1 MKAIILAAGY
11 ATRLY
16 PLTINTPKALL
27 PINKKPIID
36 YIVDELNTISEIDE
50 IYVVTNRR
58 FAQHFTDWAKTAPG
72 KTPISVLDDGT
83 TSDENKKGAVGDIGF
98 VIAEKKIDDELLVI
112 AGDNFFTYSLR
123 DYVDYYREKDHDCV
137 CVKKW
142 PNKKELS
149 QFGVALLDENGKVL
163 DIEEK
168 PKEPKSDTAVFA
180 TYLYKRKQCPCSGN
194 IWMGATIPTRRGTSP
209 HGCTNA
215 KTCTP
220 THSPENVMTSAH
232 RKATGKFAACMKNK
246 KQRLLPPFLAEV
258 RQKKPTQ
265 RVGFFFVVERTIRRQ
280 KNMEW
285 IEVFVATS
293 QMGLEPVEGVLY
305 QCGLNGLMIHD
316 EADFA
321 EFLENPNREWDYVAD
336 ELVEEKQEQTTGIT
350 FFLRDNLYGREQ
362 LSQIKSALQSV
373 KETEK
378 ELDLGSLEV
387 TMKNVAEEDWAN
399 NWKKYFKPFPVGD
412 KIMIK
417 PSWEELPA
425 QTDKIILKIDPGH
438 IFRYRH
444 PRNHTAVHGTHRKI
458 CEERRYGA
466 GYWLRQRY
474 PVHRFFAAGR
484 KGSRRGGY

>member
-50 IYVVTNRR
+50 IYVVTNSR

-168 PKEPKSDTAVFA
+168 PKQPKLQVFRPLALMQLLLWHEP
-180 TYLYKRKQCPCSGN
+180 L
-194 IWMGATIPTRRGTSP
+194 
-209 HGCTNA
+209 
-215 KTCTP
+215 
-220 THSPENVMTSAH
+220 
-232 RKATGKFAACMKNK
+232 
-246 KQRLLPPFLAEV
+246 
-258 RQKKPTQ
+258 
-265 RVGFFFVVERTIRRQ
+265 
-280 KNMEW
+280 
-285 IEVFVATS
+285 
-293 QMGLEPVEGVLY
+293 
-305 QCGLNGLMIHD
+305 
-316 EADFA
+316 
-321 EFLENPNREWDYVAD
+321 
-336 ELVEEKQEQTTGIT
+336 
-350 FFLRDNLYGREQ
+350 
-362 LSQIKSALQSV
+362 
-373 KETEK
+373 
-378 ELDLGSLEV
+378 
-387 TMKNVAEEDWAN
+387 
-399 NWKKYFKPFPVGD
+399 
-412 KIMIK
+412 
-417 PSWEELPA
+417 
-425 QTDKIILKIDPGH
+425 
-438 IFRYRH
+438 
-444 PRNHTAVHGTHRKI
+444 
-458 CEERRYGA
+458 
-466 GYWLRQRY
+466 
-474 PVHRFFAAGR
+474 
-484 KGSRRGGY
+484 